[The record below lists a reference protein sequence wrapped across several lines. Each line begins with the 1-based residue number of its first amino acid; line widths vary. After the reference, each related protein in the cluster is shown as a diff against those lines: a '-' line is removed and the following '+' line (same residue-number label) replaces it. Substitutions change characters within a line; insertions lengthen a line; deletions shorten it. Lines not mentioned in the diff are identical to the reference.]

1 MKYKIINMVLI
12 IVSVIIYFVG
22 LFIIPFNYTTGNYE
36 LGKIYIL
43 AIPCITVFLYSLMVL
58 EKKEKKKL
66 LYLFLLSYAVALLGF
81 VFASRANSATISGII
96 TREYNIIPF
105 KSVVNLLVNHPWGIA
120 NAIYNIL
127 GNFLM
132 LVPLA
137 ILLPLISDK
146 FKKWYVFLIV
156 VILISSVIEITQY
169 FTNIGSLDVDDFILN
184 VSGAFIFY
192 LIINN
197 TKVNKLVNK
206 IFIDNFIDKK
216 YIKIIYKIFIFISV
230 VVLSYSIYEISYEYY
245 SNKIDISNLKCINN
259 EKTYLG
265 KYGNFKYYSACDYGT
280 SVIYQGGVP
289 YKLDEFNLS
298 TLDDSYLDKLN
309 KSKEEVIKNVKINYK
324 DNYKKLVYENLN
336 TNEKIYLINMEDIIY
351 EIDNKEY
358 SIDYI
363 LHNDIEVSPNDIL
376 SLSKINYGNTLFV
389 GDYYNGVLC
398 QNDLYYIPI
407 NFDIKADICSVLRE
421 M

>member
-156 VILISSVIEITQY
+156 VILI
-169 FTNIGSLDVDDFILN
+169 
-184 VSGAFIFY
+184 
-192 LIINN
+192 
-197 TKVNKLVNK
+197 K
-206 IFIDNFIDKK
+206 
-216 YIKIIYKIFIFISV
+216 
-230 VVLSYSIYEISYEYY
+230 
-245 SNKIDISNLKCINN
+245 
-259 EKTYLG
+259 
-265 KYGNFKYYSACDYGT
+265 
-280 SVIYQGGVP
+280 
-289 YKLDEFNLS
+289 
-298 TLDDSYLDKLN
+298 
-309 KSKEEVIKNVKINYK
+309 
-324 DNYKKLVYENLN
+324 
-336 TNEKIYLINMEDIIY
+336 
-351 EIDNKEY
+351 
-358 SIDYI
+358 
-363 LHNDIEVSPNDIL
+363 
-376 SLSKINYGNTLFV
+376 
-389 GDYYNGVLC
+389 
-398 QNDLYYIPI
+398 
-407 NFDIKADICSVLRE
+407 
-421 M
+421 